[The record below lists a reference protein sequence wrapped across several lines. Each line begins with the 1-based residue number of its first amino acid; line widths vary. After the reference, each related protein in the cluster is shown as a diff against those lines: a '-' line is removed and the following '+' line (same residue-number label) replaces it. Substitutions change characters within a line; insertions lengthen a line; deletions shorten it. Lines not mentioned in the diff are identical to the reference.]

1 MTADPLL
8 TAYDDQLRTDA
19 EMARAHEVVR
29 DGPLLWAVFD
39 HGGFVSYRDLDGLE
53 GEALDAAI
61 DRTVAHFRDD
71 TDVASFEWKSRGHDL
86 PRRPRRPAGGA
97 RARRRAG
104 GDRDDRRGRRCSRW
118 TCPSR
123 TRRTGPVVVRRLEP
137 GATAVDDLTRMLAAQ
152 ESVFGTGRGPSV
164 DVVARRARGRRR
176 RSSGSPRSVDR
187 VVSGGRLTPVEGTEF
202 AGIWGGST
210 LPDFRGRG
218 IYRALVAA
226 RARSAVARGIRYIHS
241 DCTDMSRPI
250 LERSGP
256 AAGDHHDAVRLDA
269 LSPPVAA
276 SGPLLR
282 RRIRHAGAVSHD
294 VRRSASD
301 GPARRA
307 AAADVGCRSGETDR
321 SRPAREQPRLPCV
334 TPCEQ
339 T

>member
-53 GEALDAAI
+53 GAALDDAI
-61 DRTVAHFRDD
+61 ARTVAHFRDD
-71 TDVASFEWKSRGHDL
+71 TDVASFEWKSRGHD
-86 PRRPRRPAGGA
+86 RP
-97 RARRRAG
+97 
-104 GDRDDRRGRRCSRW
+104 GDLGERLVAHGLVAEPVETVMIGEASLLAVDVPLAD
-118 TCPSR
+118 TPD
-123 TRRTGPVVVRRLEP
+123 GPVVVRRLAP
-137 GATAVDDLTRMLAAQ
+137 GAAARDDLTRMLAAQ
-152 ESVFGTGRGPSV
+152 ESVFGSGRSPSV
-164 DVVARRARGRRR
+164 D
-176 RSSGSPRSVDR
+176 SSLAELEAGSSEFWIAEVGGR

-250 LERSGP
+250 LERSG
-256 AAGDHHDAVRLDA
+256 
-269 LSPPVAA
+269 
-276 SGPLLR
+276 LR
-282 RRIRHAGAVSHD
+282 R
-294 VRRSASD
+294 
-301 GPARRA
+301 
-307 AAADVGCRSGETDR
+307 
-321 SRPAREQPRLPCV
+321 V
-334 TPCEQ
+334 TTTTPYVW
-339 T
+339 TR